1 MALAVRRN
9 EALLEAEQQ
18 ACQRYESEATM
29 LHAACLGRSS
39 DFRYHPG
46 YADFEQR
53 CAADVKNITSA
64 IGRFEV
70 TSEGSVFSGHG
81 CGIFV
86 LGSLNAEAGE
96 FIGFEYCYP
105 GFISTSSERRIA
117 EEDFIEKRAR
127 RGTRPMLL
135 EFKLPVGMAVLDFG
149 QVTNSVGE
157 FEYLIARGQR
167 FTIVDANFYKL
178 RGVSDLVLH
187 LVMEP
192 PKDGSS

>member
-1 MALAVRRN
+1 MALRVRRN

-29 LHAACLGRSS
+29 LHAACQGRSA
-39 DFRYHPG
+39 DFQYHPG

-53 CAADVKNITSA
+53 CAADFKNITSA
-64 IGRFEV
+64 IGKFEV
-70 TSEGSVFSGHG
+70 TSEGSLFSGHG
-81 CGIFV
+81 CGIVV
-86 LGSLNAEAGE
+86 LGSLHAEAAQ

-117 EEDFIEKRAR
+117 EEDFIEKRAG

-135 EFKLPVGMAVLDFG
+135 EFKLPVGMAVLDFT

-157 FEYLIARGQR
+157 FEYLIARRQR
-167 FTIVDANFYKL
+167 FIIVDAKYYSL
-178 RGVSDLVLH
+178 QGVIDPVLH
-187 LVMEP
+187 LLMEP
-192 PKDGSS
+192 PKDGSN